1 MNIKKTRIIFA
12 IYIVLLSVMLL
23 FKFQL
28 SFDYISDKINSIKMN
43 RELGVWNI
51 NLIPFKTICSQLE
64 MLRAIPVIAMKN
76 ILGNIMAFIPF
87 GIFFPMSLK
96 IPRYYKTFLAGTIYV
111 LFIELTQFVFM
122 LGAFD
127 IDDIILNCFGIT
139 CGYVFYILIKQY
151 NISHRFINYFS

>member
-87 GIFFPMSLK
+87 GIFFQWAWKYHDIIKHFWL
-96 IPRYYKTFLAGTIYV
+96 V
-111 LFIELTQFVFM
+111 LFMFYLSSWRNLSLCWEHL
-122 LGAFD
+122 
-127 IDDIILNCFGIT
+127 ILM
-139 CGYVFYILIKQY
+139 ILY
-151 NISHRFINYFS
+151 